1 VIEGKDL
8 RTIAFGFLPHT
19 KQRRKVREALAY
31 RTRPTRLWDLYAF
44 SDAYPTGGDP
54 RQRLRAEY
62 IRLISGDTH
71 AFQNTIEQPQRGSA
85 WRLCEVNA
93 NYNVCLTYP
102 SLMVVPTSISD
113 EEVRQA
119 AHFRSRGRLAHLCWQ
134 HPDNRAVLARSSQPF
149 TGFGMTCSTADE
161 KLVAAV
167 CDTANPRRK
176 LYIADARPRKNALT
190 NGAIGGGSESSA
202 NYLHS
207 ELD

>member
-1 VIEGKDL
+1 MLFRI
-8 RTIAFGFLPHT
+8 R
-19 KQRRKVREALAY
+19 
-31 RTRPTRLWDLYAF
+31 
-44 SDAYPTGGDP
+44 SDNP
-54 RQRLRAEY
+54 
-62 IRLISGDTH
+62 
-71 AFQNTIEQPQRGSA
+71 NVVVA

-167 CDTANPRRK
+167 CDTANPRRYSFES
-176 LYIADARPRKNALT
+176 LFHSPSRKT
-190 NGAIGGGSESSA
+190 ESDSI
-202 NYLHS
+202 L
-207 ELD
+207 